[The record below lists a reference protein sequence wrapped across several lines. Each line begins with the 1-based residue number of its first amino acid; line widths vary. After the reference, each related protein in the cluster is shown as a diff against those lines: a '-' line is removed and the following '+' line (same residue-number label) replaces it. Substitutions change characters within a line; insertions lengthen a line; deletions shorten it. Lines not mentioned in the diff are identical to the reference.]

1 MSERV
6 KRHEYRDGA
15 ERAMNITLFG
25 YYGFRNLGDDL
36 MLEGILNALT
46 EAPAVKRINVLVQEN
61 HYSYLEHPKVVFY
74 EARGLMRKL
83 RRVRL
88 LFTTDCAIW
97 GGGTCLFEGNEN
109 GVKNLKR
116 LYRNVWAFRLFRCPF
131 MWWGVGIGE
140 IYTLKG
146 RNLIARTLSNSALA
160 IFREKESYFQAI
172 SLLGQVDM
180 FHLGGDLVFLM
191 ADRMQKMG
199 KRGQERTTIRS
210 IGFSGMGRF
219 KDDGDAVRIYAS
231 ILESLIRA
239 MDVRICFLP
248 MQRGLNSDNDFH
260 GQIAKSLPRGTY
272 EFLEYD
278 SPEEAIRLMGNL
290 DFLIGMRLHSII
302 LADLLLIPNI
312 AVVYASKVAAYVR
325 KSGFLVDCRLARFGE
340 PISSSR
346 VQQVASRHALESQYL
361 LACIDRERKDAWSS
375 LEILYEAFH
384 IQPTRFRKG
393 SDL

>member
-1 MSERV
+1 MHECRV
-6 KRHEYRDGA
+6 GA
-15 ERAMNITLFG
+15 VGAMNITLFG

-36 MLEGILNALT
+36 MLEGILNALA
-46 EAPAVKRINVLVQEN
+46 EAPAVKRINVLVQDN

-74 EARGLMRKL
+74 EARGLLRKL

-97 GGGTCLFEGNEN
+97 GGGTCLFEGKEN
-109 GVKNLKR
+109 GAKNLKR
-116 LYRNVWAFRLFRCPF
+116 LYRNVLAFRLFRRPF

-140 IYTLKG
+140 IYTPKG
-146 RNLIARTLSNSALA
+146 REFIAGTLSNSSLA

-172 SLLGQVDM
+172 SLLGHADM
-180 FHLGGDLVFLM
+180 FSLGGDLVFLM
-191 ADRMQKMG
+191 ADKIENMR

-219 KDDGDAVRIYAS
+219 KADQDIVRTYAS
-231 ILESLIRA
+231 ILESLIRE

-278 SPEEAIRLMGNL
+278 SPEEAMRLMGGL

-312 AVVYASKVAAYVR
+312 AVGYASKVAAYVR
-325 KSGFLVDCRLARFGE
+325 KSGFLVDCRVVRLGE
-340 PISSSR
+340 PISSAR
-346 VQQVASRHALESQYL
+346 VQQVASRHSLERESL
-361 LACIDRERKDAWSS
+361 LTYIDRERKDAWSS
-375 LEILYEAFH
+375 LGTLYEVFH
-384 IQPTRFRKG
+384 FQPTRFRKG
-393 SDL
+393 SDF